1 MGQAAEMALVER
13 RSRVHVEVWA
23 HGGKLHILKRNTEV
37 TEENEGDASVR

>member
-1 MGQAAEMALVER
+1 MVER

-23 HGGKLHILKRNTEV
+23 HGERLDILNRNMEV